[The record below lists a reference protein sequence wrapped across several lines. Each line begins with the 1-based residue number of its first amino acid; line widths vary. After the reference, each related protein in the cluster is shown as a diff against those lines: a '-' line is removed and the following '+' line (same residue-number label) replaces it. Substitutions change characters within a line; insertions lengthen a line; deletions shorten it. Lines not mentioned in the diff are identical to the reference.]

1 MGIFIIGS
9 TVFMLA
15 FTFFKISALKKTK
28 KDQSWSKLTLVG
40 LVDYLVLVIGTLG
53 TGILFMTLYSM
64 SHWLFFLDY
73 LD

>member
-1 MGIFIIGS
+1 MGIFILGS

-15 FTFFKISALKKTK
+15 FTFFKIAALKKTK

-40 LVDYLVLVIGTLG
+40 LVDYLVLVVGTLG

-64 SHWLFFLDY
+64 SH
-73 LD
+73 

>member
-1 MGIFIIGS
+1 MGIFILGS

-15 FTFFKISALKKTK
+15 FTFFKISALKKTE

-64 SHWLFFLDY
+64 SH
-73 LD
+73 